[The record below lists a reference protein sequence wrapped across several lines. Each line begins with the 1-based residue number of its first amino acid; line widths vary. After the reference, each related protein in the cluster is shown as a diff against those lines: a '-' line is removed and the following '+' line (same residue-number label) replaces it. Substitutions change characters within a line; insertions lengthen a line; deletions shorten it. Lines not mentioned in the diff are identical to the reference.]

1 MKKECEFCAG
11 SGQVTHFQGVS
22 RFLLSWEEC
31 QACGGLGFVIVEE
44 KKEQAGKKKAPK
56 SEKRGR

>member
-11 SGQVTHFQGVS
+11 SGQLTHFQGVS

-31 QACGGLGFVIVEE
+31 SECGGLGFIIVDEE
-44 KKEQAGKKKAPK
+44 KIEKRRKKALK
-56 SEKRGR
+56 DNKE